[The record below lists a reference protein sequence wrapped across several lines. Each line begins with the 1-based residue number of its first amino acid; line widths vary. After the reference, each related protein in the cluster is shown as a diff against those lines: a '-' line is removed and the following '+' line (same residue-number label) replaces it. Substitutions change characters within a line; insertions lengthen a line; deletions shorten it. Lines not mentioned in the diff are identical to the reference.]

1 MRERERD
8 RARQRER
15 KRETGTVKK
24 LSSSCARRN
33 CPAVVYLHPKGVL
46 LFGPHVEPVKHQS

>member
-15 KRETGTVKK
+15 KRERHIILEVLYTYFTFVKYVFFLK
-24 LSSSCARRN
+24 SRS
-33 CPAVVYLHPKGVL
+33 
-46 LFGPHVEPVKHQS
+46 